1 MELLIACP
9 LLLVQT
15 CADCSDYVESLVYPQ
30 LDTVMNPKGR
40 LYDFMGFRT
49 DSTVWLRIDD
59 IIGDYQKI

>member
-40 LYDFMGFRT
+40 LYDFMGFKT
-49 DSTVWLRIDD
+49 DSTVWL
-59 IIGDYQKI
+59 Q